1 MFFCFRTSLVD
12 KRRNYFGLRV
22 YTLRSIRPRFVLF
35 CLFLFLY
42 RSSKWLSTKQLLRK
56 LYRKMASRWGGGG
69 GGVLVGI
76 IGGGVA
82 PGPPNADPFSDQK
95 CHFWHPFS
103 DLACKIHTP
112 VFRPRLESRE
122 VDFWQVFLD
131 WYAKKKN
138 FLKSISN
145 SHISLSFLSSFG
157 IKMINIFIHSHS
169 FLENNTRFQTKPGK
183 VYTRFSYGLW

>member
-1 MFFCFRTSLVD
+1 MFFCFRTTLVD
-12 KRRNYFGLRV
+12 KRCNYFGLRV

-35 CLFLFLY
+35 CLFVCFYSFTVHLSDSQPNSFLG
-42 RSSKWLSTKQLLRK
+42 SCIG
-56 LYRKMASRWGGGG
+56 RWRRGGG
-69 GGVLVGI
+69 GGVHLGI
-76 IGGGVA
+76 IGGGVS
-82 PGPPNADPFSDQK
+82 PGSPNADPVSHQK

-131 WYAKKKN
+131 WYANKKN

-157 IKMINIFIHSHS
+157 IKMINIFIHSRS
-169 FLENNTRFQTKPGK
+169 FLENHTRFQTKTGK